1 VEVSRALSHITFGT
15 REPLTPLLL
24 TQVISVTLLV
34 LIVLILI
41 YRNRNQ

>member
-1 VEVSRALSHITFGT
+1 MAFGT
-15 REPLTPLLL
+15 REPLSPLLL
-24 TQVISVTLLV
+24 TQVVSVTLLV